1 MGFCSQ
7 EVSPVSLPAM
17 TCFSHFSAKRQHCF
31 AKRSL
36 RPLEPVIFNELV
48 RNFWI
53 SKRSPSKFKRNCAKF
68 NEKSY
73 TPLNF
78 KVNWL
83 GFENPYL
90 LRLVKD
96 EIVTK
101 QLRFI
106 SVSWHPRFLY
116 GLAFSLAQ
124 CREFLSHLSK
134 VTSGCKQKYTPFLTL
149 FSGTAFQALSLDALR
164 FARSAN

>member
-7 EVSPVSLPAM
+7 EVSPVSHPVM
-17 TCFSHFSAKRQHCF
+17 ICFSHFSAKRQHCF

-36 RPLEPVIFNELV
+36 RPLEPVIFNELESGTFEFQTGH
-48 RNFWI
+48 RQN
-53 SKRSPSKFKRNCAKF
+53 SKETVLNSMRRVIP
-68 NEKSY
+68 
-73 TPLNF
+73 PLNF

-96 EIVTK
+96 EIVTE

-106 SVSWHPRFLY
+106 SVVASKIFIWSRF
-116 GLAFSLAQ
+116 
-124 CREFLSHLSK
+124 
-134 VTSGCKQKYTPFLTL
+134 
-149 FSGTAFQALSLDALR
+149 
-164 FARSAN
+164 